1 MPKVLISDAMDEIAE
16 KILLSNNIEVDVI
29 TNFTPDEL
37 NQNINSYDGLIVR
50 SATKVNKEVI
60 ENAKNLKVVGRAGAG
75 VDNIDI
81 KAAEQKN
88 IIVMNTPGGNTNAT
102 AEHTLALL
110 LSLSRKISKA
120 DITTHKGEWAKKSL
134 KGNEIK
140 GKTIGIIGFGN
151 VGKRF
156 AQMCNALGLKV
167 LIYSK
172 TFDTIRNEFPDYV
185 SCDLNK
191 ILKEADIISFHCKPN
206 PDGSSIIS
214 AKEINIMKKN
224 VLIINTARG
233 NLVSEIDSFQVEKKI
248 KGRVKRQ
255 MEKTQKEYYLN
266 EQMKAIQKELGENE
280 DLDEIAELEKKLN
293 QYNLSQEAKEKCN
306 SEIKKL
312 KNMSPM
318 SAEATVIR
326 N

>member
-16 KILLSNNIEVDVI
+16 KILLSNNIKVDVI

-50 SATKVNKEVI
+50 SATQVNKELI

-81 KAAEQKN
+81 KAAKQKN

-172 TFDTIRNEFPDYV
+172 TFDAIRNEFPDYV
-185 SCDLNK
+185 SCELNK

-233 NLVSEIDSFQVEKKI
+233 NLVSEIDLKDAI
-248 KGRVKRQ
+248 KNNTIGGVALDVFEEEPAKNNI
-255 MEKTQKEYYLN
+255 LFG
-266 EQMKAIQKELGENE
+266 LENV
-280 DLDEIAELEKKLN
+280 LLTPHIAASTAEAQIIVAEMIAN
-293 QYNLSQEAKEKCN
+293 QFVDFF
-306 SEIKKL
+306 L
-312 KNMSPM
+312 KNKVSN
-318 SAEATVIR
+318 SVI
-326 N
+326 

>member
-1 MPKVLISDAMDEIAE
+1 MPKVLISDAMDDIAE

-81 KAAEQKN
+81 KAAKQKN

-233 NLVSEIDSFQVEKKI
+233 NLVSETDLKDAI
-248 KGRVKRQ
+248 KNNTIGGV
-255 MEKTQKEYYLN
+255 
-266 EQMKAIQKELGENE
+266 A
-280 DLDEIAELEKKLN
+280 LDVFEEEPAKNNILFGLDNVLLTPHIAASTAEAQIIVAEMIAN
-293 QYNLSQEAKEKCN
+293 QFVDFF
-306 SEIKKL
+306 L
-312 KNMSPM
+312 KNKVSN
-318 SAEATVIR
+318 SVI
-326 N
+326 

>member
-1 MPKVLISDAMDEIAE
+1 MPKVLISDAMDDIAE

-172 TFDTIRNEFPDYV
+172 TFDAIRNEFPDYI

-206 PDGSSIIS
+206 PDGSSIIC

-233 NLVSEIDSFQVEKKI
+233 NLVSEIDLKDAI
-248 KGRVKRQ
+248 KNNTIGGVALDVFEEEPAKNNI
-255 MEKTQKEYYLN
+255 LFG
-266 EQMKAIQKELGENE
+266 LENV
-280 DLDEIAELEKKLN
+280 LLTPHIAASTAEAQIIVAEMIAN
-293 QYNLSQEAKEKCN
+293 QFVDFF
-306 SEIKKL
+306 L
-312 KNMSPM
+312 KNKISN
-318 SAEATVIR
+318 SVI
-326 N
+326 

>member
-1 MPKVLISDAMDEIAE
+1 MPKVLISDAMDDIAE

-37 NQNINSYDGLIVR
+37 NQNIISYDGLIVR

-81 KAAEQKN
+81 NAAKQKN

-233 NLVSEIDSFQVEKKI
+233 NLVSEIDLKDAI
-248 KGRVKRQ
+248 KNNTIGGVALDVFEEEPAKNNI
-255 MEKTQKEYYLN
+255 LFG
-266 EQMKAIQKELGENE
+266 LENV
-280 DLDEIAELEKKLN
+280 LLTPHIAASTAEAQIIVAEMIAN
-293 QYNLSQEAKEKCN
+293 QFVDFF
-306 SEIKKL
+306 L
-312 KNMSPM
+312 KNKISN
-318 SAEATVIR
+318 SVI
-326 N
+326 

>member
-1 MPKVLISDAMDEIAE
+1 MPKVLISDAMDDIAE

-60 ENAKNLKVVGRAGAG
+60 ENAQNLKVVGRAGAG

-81 KAAEQKN
+81 KAAKQKN

-172 TFDTIRNEFPDYV
+172 TFDAIRNEFPDYM

-206 PDGSSIIS
+206 PDGSSIIN

-233 NLVSEIDSFQVEKKI
+233 NLVSEIDLKDAI
-248 KGRVKRQ
+248 KNNTIGGV
-255 MEKTQKEYYLN
+255 
-266 EQMKAIQKELGENE
+266 A
-280 DLDEIAELEKKLN
+280 LDVFEEEPAKNNILFGLDNVLLTPHIAASTAEAQIIVAEMIAN
-293 QYNLSQEAKEKCN
+293 QFVDFF
-306 SEIKKL
+306 L
-312 KNMSPM
+312 KNKVNNS
-318 SAEATVIR
+318 VI
-326 N
+326 

>member
-1 MPKVLISDAMDEIAE
+1 MPKVLISDAMDDIAE

-81 KAAEQKN
+81 KAAKQKN

-172 TFDTIRNEFPDYV
+172 TFDAIRNEFPDYI

-233 NLVSEIDSFQVEKKI
+233 NLVSEIDLKDAI
-248 KGRVKRQ
+248 KNNTIGGV
-255 MEKTQKEYYLN
+255 
-266 EQMKAIQKELGENE
+266 A
-280 DLDEIAELEKKLN
+280 LDVFEEEPAKNNILFGLDNVLLTPHIAASTAEAQIIVAEMIAN
-293 QYNLSQEAKEKCN
+293 QFVDFF
-306 SEIKKL
+306 L
-312 KNMSPM
+312 KNKISN
-318 SAEATVIR
+318 SVI
-326 N
+326 

>member
-1 MPKVLISDAMDEIAE
+1 MPKVLISDAMDDIAE

-37 NQNINSYDGLIVR
+37 NQNIISYDGLIVR

-81 KAAEQKN
+81 NAAKQKN

-185 SCDLNK
+185 SSDLSK

-233 NLVSEIDSFQVEKKI
+233 NLVSETDLKDAIKNNTIGGVALDVFEKEPAKNNI
-248 KGRVKRQ
+248 LFG
-255 MEKTQKEYYLN
+255 
-266 EQMKAIQKELGENE
+266 
-280 DLDEIAELEKKLN
+280 LDNVLLTPHIAASTAEAQIIVAEMIAN
-293 QYNLSQEAKEKCN
+293 QFVDFF
-306 SEIKKL
+306 L
-312 KNMSPM
+312 KNKISN
-318 SAEATVIR
+318 SVI
-326 N
+326 

>member
-37 NQNINSYDGLIVR
+37 NQNIISYDGLIVR

-81 KAAEQKN
+81 NAAKQKN

-233 NLVSEIDSFQVEKKI
+233 NLVSEIDLKDAIKNNTIGGVALDVFEEEPAKNNILFGLDNVLLTPHIAASTVEAQI
-248 KGRVKRQ
+248 IVAE
-255 MEKTQKEYYLN
+255 M
-266 EQMKAIQKELGENE
+266 
-280 DLDEIAELEKKLN
+280 IAN
-293 QYNLSQEAKEKCN
+293 QFVDFF
-306 SEIKKL
+306 L
-312 KNMSPM
+312 KNKISN
-318 SAEATVIR
+318 SVI
-326 N
+326 

>member
-1 MPKVLISDAMDEIAE
+1 MPKVLISDAMDDIAE
-16 KILLSNNIEVDVI
+16 KILLSNNIKVDVM

-50 SATKVNKEVI
+50 SATQVNKELI

-81 KAAEQKN
+81 NAAKQKN

-224 VLIINTARG
+224 ELIINTARG
-233 NLVSEIDSFQVEKKI
+233 NLVSEIDLKDAI
-248 KGRVKRQ
+248 KNNTIGGV
-255 MEKTQKEYYLN
+255 
-266 EQMKAIQKELGENE
+266 A
-280 DLDEIAELEKKLN
+280 LDVFEEEPAKNNILFGLDNVLLTPHIAASTAEAQIIVAEMIAN
-293 QYNLSQEAKEKCN
+293 QFVDFF
-306 SEIKKL
+306 L
-312 KNMSPM
+312 KNKISN
-318 SAEATVIR
+318 SVI
-326 N
+326 

>member
-81 KAAEQKN
+81 KAAKQKN

-172 TFDTIRNEFPDYV
+172 TFDAIRNEFPDYI

-214 AKEINIMKKN
+214 AKEIKIMKKN

-233 NLVSEIDSFQVEKKI
+233 NLVSETDLKDAI
-248 KGRVKRQ
+248 KNNTIGGV
-255 MEKTQKEYYLN
+255 
-266 EQMKAIQKELGENE
+266 A
-280 DLDEIAELEKKLN
+280 LDVFEEEPAKNNILFGLDNVLLTPHIAASTAEAQIIVAEMIAN
-293 QYNLSQEAKEKCN
+293 QFVDFF
-306 SEIKKL
+306 L
-312 KNMSPM
+312 KNKVSN
-318 SAEATVIR
+318 SVI
-326 N
+326 

>member
-1 MPKVLISDAMDEIAE
+1 MSRVLISDAMDDIAQ

-37 NQNINSYDGLIVR
+37 NKNIKNYDGLIVR
-50 SATKVNKEVI
+50 SATKVTKEVI
-60 ENAKNLKVVGRAGAG
+60 ENAKNLKVIGRAGAG

-81 KAAEQKN
+81 NAAKEKN

-120 DITTHKGEWAKKSL
+120 DLTTHNGEWAKKSL

-156 AQMCNALGLKV
+156 AQMCNALGLKI
-167 LIYSK
+167 LIFSK
-172 TFDTIRNEFPDYV
+172 TFDKIKNEFPDYI

-191 ILKEADIISFHCKPN
+191 ILKDADIISFHCKPN
-206 PDGSSIIS
+206 LDGSPIVS
-214 AKEINIMKKN
+214 AKEIAIMKNN

-233 NLVSEIDSFQVEKKI
+233 NLVSEIDLNDAI
-248 KGRVKRQ
+248 KNNTIGGVALDVFEEEPAKNNI
-255 MEKTQKEYYLN
+255 LFG
-266 EQMKAIQKELGENE
+266 LENV
-280 DLDEIAELEKKLN
+280 LLTPHIAASTAEAQIIVAEMIAN
-293 QYNLSQEAKEKCN
+293 QFVDFF
-306 SEIKKL
+306 L
-312 KNMSPM
+312 KNKVNNS
-318 SAEATVIR
+318 VI
-326 N
+326 

>member
-1 MPKVLISDAMDEIAE
+1 MPKVLISDAIDDIAK

-81 KAAEQKN
+81 KAAKQKN

-172 TFDTIRNEFPDYV
+172 TFDAIRNEFPDYI

-233 NLVSEIDSFQVEKKI
+233 NLVSEIDLKDAI
-248 KGRVKRQ
+248 KNNTIGGVALDVFEEEPAKNNI
-255 MEKTQKEYYLN
+255 LFG
-266 EQMKAIQKELGENE
+266 LENV
-280 DLDEIAELEKKLN
+280 LLTPHIAASTAEAQIIVAEMIAN
-293 QYNLSQEAKEKCN
+293 QFVDFF
-306 SEIKKL
+306 L
-312 KNMSPM
+312 KNKVSN
-318 SAEATVIR
+318 SVI
-326 N
+326 

>member
-1 MPKVLISDAMDEIAE
+1 MPKVLISDAMDDIAE

-29 TNFTPDEL
+29 TNLTPDEL
-37 NQNINSYDGLIVR
+37 NQNIISYDGLIVR

-81 KAAEQKN
+81 KAAKQKN

-140 GKTIGIIGFGN
+140 GKTIAIIGFGN

-167 LIYSK
+167 LIFSK
-172 TFDTIRNEFPDYV
+172 TFDTIRSEFPDYV

-214 AKEINIMKKN
+214 SKEINIMKKN

-233 NLVSEIDSFQVEKKI
+233 NLVSEIDLKDAI
-248 KGRVKRQ
+248 KNNTIGGVALDVFEEEPAKNNI
-255 MEKTQKEYYLN
+255 LFG
-266 EQMKAIQKELGENE
+266 LENV
-280 DLDEIAELEKKLN
+280 LLTPHIAASTAEAQIIVAEMIAN
-293 QYNLSQEAKEKCN
+293 QFVDFF
-306 SEIKKL
+306 L
-312 KNMSPM
+312 KNKVSN
-318 SAEATVIR
+318 SVI
-326 N
+326 

>member
-1 MPKVLISDAMDEIAE
+1 MPKVLISDAMDDIAE

-37 NQNINSYDGLIVR
+37 NRNINSYDGLIVR

-81 KAAEQKN
+81 KAAKQKN

-172 TFDTIRNEFPDYV
+172 TFDAIRNEFPDYI

-206 PDGSSIIS
+206 PDGSSIIC

-233 NLVSEIDSFQVEKKI
+233 NLVSEIDLKDAI
-248 KGRVKRQ
+248 KNNSIGGVALDVFEEEPAKNNI
-255 MEKTQKEYYLN
+255 LFG
-266 EQMKAIQKELGENE
+266 LENV
-280 DLDEIAELEKKLN
+280 LLTPHIAASTAEAQIIVAEMIAN
-293 QYNLSQEAKEKCN
+293 QFVDFF
-306 SEIKKL
+306 L
-312 KNMSPM
+312 KNKISN
-318 SAEATVIR
+318 SVI
-326 N
+326 